1 MLHYFREME
10 MSKELGYVLITPY
23 TLRKSRTGGVLGRL
37 LSRTGL
43 DLVAARMFGPS
54 AELVRRYAELIR
66 TNEDVWPEIRD
77 LLSDYI
83 ERELSPTADGQCH
96 RVLMLLFEGENAVR
110 KLRDAIGG
118 FEDSIESA
126 DTIRGTYGDYIK
138 ALDGSVTY
146 FEPSVLVGP
155 TLSAVRDVLSLWAEF
170 SVSDGGILDHAIRLA
185 DEEDVQETLVII
197 KPDNFTFPSARP
209 GNIMD
214 LFSRSGLRL
223 IGAKLHRMSLG
234 EALEFYGPVQ
244 PVLRDKLGGMAVDR
258 GCKVLAEE
266 FGFEM
271 PEEVRN
277 ALADS
282 LGPAFGDHQF
292 YSIMNF
298 MTGQWAPDVCGEETL
313 VEGKVRCLALVYAGD
328 NAVEKIRD
336 VLGPTD
342 PRKAAPGSV
351 RKEFGTDI
359 MVNAAHA
366 SDSPGNAQREIAIV
380 KVADDTIA
388 RWYKQYF
395 A

>member
-1 MLHYFREME
+1 

-54 AELVRRYAELIR
+54 AELVQRYAELIR
-66 TNEDVWPEIRD
+66 ANEEVWPEIRE

-83 ERELSPTADGQCH
+83 ERELSPSADGQCH

-118 FEDSIESA
+118 FEDSIESS

-146 FEPSVLVGP
+146 FEPAVLVGP
-155 TLSAVRDVLSLWAEF
+155 TRRAVNEVLGLWAEF
-170 SVSDGGILDHAIRLA
+170 SETDGGILDHAIRLA
-185 DEEDVQETLVII
+185 DEEDTQKTLVII
-197 KPDNFTFPSARP
+197 KPDNFTFPSSRP

-223 IGAKLHRMSLG
+223 IGTKLHRMSLA

-244 PVLRDKLGGMAVDR
+244 PILRDKLGGMAVER
-258 GCKVLAEE
+258 GCNALENE
-266 FGFEM
+266 FGFAM
-271 PEEVRN
+271 PDEVKQ
-277 ALADS
+277 ALAGS
-282 LGPAFGDHQF
+282 LGPAFGDNQF

-298 MTGQWAPDVCGEETL
+298 MTGQWAPDVSGDETL
-313 VEGKVRCLALVYAGD
+313 AEGKVRCLALVYAGD
-328 NAVEKIRD
+328 DAVEKIRGI
-336 VLGPTD
+336 LGPTD
-342 PRKAAPGSV
+342 PSKAEPGSV

-359 MVNAAHA
+359 MINAAHA
-366 SDSPGNAQREIAIV
+366 SDSPENAQREIGIV
-380 KVADDTIA
+380 KVADDTIK
-388 RWYKQYF
+388 RWYNQYF
-395 A
+395 S

>member
-1 MLHYFREME
+1 

-37 LSRTGL
+37 LSTTGL

-54 AELVRRYAELIR
+54 PELVERYAEQIR
-66 TNEDVWPEIRD
+66 KSEDVWPEIRE

-83 ERELSPTADGQCH
+83 EREFAPDEDGQVH
-96 RVLMLLFEGENAVR
+96 RVLMLLFEGESAVR

-138 ALDGSVTY
+138 ANDGSVTY
-146 FEPSVLVGP
+146 FEPAALAGP
-155 TLSAVRDVLSLWAEF
+155 TVDFVKETMKLWADF
-170 SVSDGGILDHAIRLA
+170 SEADGGVLDNAIRLA
-185 DEEDVQETLVII
+185 DEEDVQKTLVII
-197 KPDNFTFPSARP
+197 KPDNFTFPSSRP

-214 LFSRSGLRL
+214 IFSRSGLRL
-223 IGAKLHRMSLG
+223 IGAKLLRMSLA
-234 EALEFYGPVQ
+234 EAMEFYGPVQ
-244 PVLRDKLGGMAVDR
+244 SVLRDKLGGMAVNR
-258 GCKVLAEE
+258 ACRVLNEE

-271 PEEVRN
+271 PDDVRE

-282 LGPAFGDHQF
+282 LGNAYGDNQF
-292 YSIMNF
+292 YSILNF
-298 MTGQWAPDVCGEETL
+298 MTGQWAPDVDPNETL
-313 VEGKVRCLALVYAGD
+313 CEGKVRCMTLVYAGE
-328 NAVEKIRD
+328 NAVEKIRTI
-336 VLGPTD
+336 LGPTD
-342 PRKAAPGSV
+342 PSKALPGSV

-366 SDSPGNAQREIAIV
+366 SDSPENALREIGIV
-380 KVADDTIA
+380 KVEDDAIK
-388 RWYKQYF
+388 RWCQQYY

>member
-1 MLHYFREME
+1 

-54 AELVRRYAELIR
+54 SELVNRYAEQVRNSSDI
-66 TNEDVWPEIRD
+66 WPEIRE
-77 LLSDYI
+77 LLPEYI
-83 ERELSPTADGQCH
+83 EREFAPTQDGQVH
-96 RVLMLLFEGENAVR
+96 RVLMLLFEGDNAVR

-138 ALDGSVTY
+138 AHDGSVTY
-146 FEPSVLVGP
+146 FEPAVLAGP
-155 TLSAVRDVLSLWAEF
+155 TEGFVNETLGLWAEF
-170 SVSDGGILDHAIRLA
+170 SDTDGGVLDNAIRLA
-185 DEEDVQETLVII
+185 DDRDIQKTLVII

-214 LFSRSGLRL
+214 IFSRSGLRL
-223 IGAKLHRMSLG
+223 IGAKLLRMSLA

-258 GCKVLAEE
+258 ACKVLQDE
-266 FGFEM
+266 FNFAM
-271 PEEVRN
+271 PGSVRT
-277 ALADS
+277 ALSDT
-282 LGPAFGDHQF
+282 LGPAFGDQQF

-298 MTGQWAPDVCGEETL
+298 MTGQWAPDIHGNETL
-313 VEGKVRCLALVYAGD
+313 AEGKVRCMTLVYAGE
-328 NAVEKIRD
+328 NAVEKIRNI
-336 VLGPTD
+336 LGPTD
-342 PRKAAPGSV
+342 PSKAAPGSV

-366 SDSPGNAQREIAIV
+366 SDSPENALREIGIL
-380 KVADDTIA
+380 KVQDDTIK
-388 RWYKQYF
+388 RWYQKYF
-395 A
+395 G